1 MTTAIRFSRQND
13 AGLRASNT
21 QYWENIALVVVLV
34 SESKALYYGHIIIYL
49 GKTTN
54 RNHLFFPLF
63 LRYDCCGVVLK
74 TKYFSLAWESSRHFS
89 TLPMMVFPRRDVW
102 EASAEL
108 PYWWRVATQ
117 ICVLLLL
124 IGWSTFPTRHDQS
137 KPLLDQGRDTS
148 SVWYFC
154 ARSLDVISRGISKCR
169 PFLHAR
175 FSTTTSLYVLNTALC
190 LFIFGSGGC
199 FWRPSASYK

>member
-1 MTTAIRFSRQND
+1 MPTAIRFSRQND

-21 QYWENIALVVVLV
+21 QYWENLALVVVLV
-34 SESKALYYGHIIIYL
+34 SESKALYYGRIIIYL

-54 RNHLFFPLF
+54 RNHLFVPSIPA
-63 LRYDCCGVVLK
+63 LRLLWPGFE

-89 TLPMMVFPRRDVW
+89 TLPMMVFPRSDVW

-108 PYWWRVATQ
+108 PYCWRVATQ
-117 ICVLLLL
+117 ICVELL

-154 ARSLDVISRGISKCR
+154 ARSLDVISRGN
-169 PFLHAR
+169 PEMPAVFAR
-175 FSTTTSLYVLNTALC
+175 TF
-190 LFIFGSGGC
+190 
-199 FWRPSASYK
+199 